1 MFRGAKI
8 HLLRYIINFA
18 GFVKN
23 SVRYKLLIMNG
34 SEKHLDIKKLS
45 LAGVIITLG
54 VVYGDLGTSPLY
66 TMSAIINGG
75 VKPDDNLL
83 VYGGLSCIFWTLT
96 LQTTIKYIII
106 TLRADNNGE
115 GGIFA
120 LFALI
125 RRKSSWAAILTMI
138 GAGALLADG
147 VITPS
152 ITVTSA
158 IEGLRLVSTNI
169 PVVPIVL
176 VIFAILFFIQQFG
189 TNFVG
194 GSFGPIMV
202 VWFSMLA
209 ILGISQLALFPEI
222 LKAVNPAYA
231 YHFLSEYPRGFI
243 LLGAVFLCTTGAEAL
258 FSDLGHCGRANIR
271 VSWIFVKTTLLLNYF
286 GQGAWVLLNHPT
298 GRDINPFFNI
308 MPQWF
313 VVPGVLI
320 ATAASVIA
328 SQALISGSYTL
339 ISEAVSLNFWPKIRV
354 LHPTLIKGQV
364 YLPFVN
370 WFLWVTCSLVVMFF
384 QKSTNME
391 AAYGLAI
398 TITMIMTTLL
408 LSWYMYQ
415 KGLNHRLVLVMM
427 IIYLTIEGSF
437 LIANLHKFIYGG
449 WFTLLLALLYFLVMF
464 GWYFGRKIKN
474 RYITFSNLDEYV
486 DLIKDLARDETV
498 PKTATNLVYII
509 HANRMDQ
516 VESKVIYS
524 ILKKQPKRANT
535 YWLLHVNML
544 TDPFNFDYKVTQI
557 IPGILIRIDFNIGF
571 KVEPKINLYFSEV
584 LEDMV
589 KAGEIKLESSY
600 DSLKKHN
607 LPGDF
612 KFILIDRVMLRD
624 NPLSSMDNL
633 ILAIHNISRKLGI
646 PDVRALQL
654 DTTITIEES
663 VPITMDKPPEVRIKR
678 RD

>member
-1 MFRGAKI
+1 M
-8 HLLRYIINFA
+8 
-18 GFVKN
+18 
-23 SVRYKLLIMNG
+23 
-34 SEKHLDIKKLS
+34 
-45 LAGVIITLG
+45 
-54 VVYGDLGTSPLY
+54 VYGDLGTSPLY
-66 TMSAIINGG
+66 TMNAIIHGG
-75 VKPDDNLL
+75 VRPDDNLL
-83 VYGGLSCIFWTLT
+83 VFGGLSCIFWTLT
-96 LQTTIKYIII
+96 LQTTIKYILI

-120 LFALI
+120 LFALM
-125 RRKSSWAAILTMI
+125 RKRSSWAAILTMI
-138 GAGALLADG
+138 GAAALLADG

-158 IEGLRLVSTNI
+158 VEGLRLVYDKI

-176 VIFAILFFIQQFG
+176 VIFAVLFFIQQFG

-209 ILGISQLALFPEI
+209 VMGVSQLVHYPDIF
-222 LKAVNPAYA
+222 KAVNPEYA
-231 YHFLSEYPRGFI
+231 FNFLREYPNGFI

-258 FSDLGHCGRANIR
+258 YSDLGHCGKNNIR
-271 VSWIFVKTTLLLNYF
+271 ISWIFVKITLLLNYF
-286 GQGAWVLLNHPT
+286 GQGAWILLNHPAT
-298 GRDINPFFNI
+298 GDINVFFII
-308 MPQWF
+308 MPKWF
-313 VVPGVLI
+313 LIPGVLI
-320 ATAASVIA
+320 ATAAAVIA

-339 ISEAVSLNFWPKIRV
+339 VSEAVSLNFWPKIRV

-370 WFLWVTCSLVVMFF
+370 WFLWIACSLVVLFF

-408 LSWYMYQ
+408 LSFYMYQ
-415 KGLNHRLVLVMM
+415 KGLNHRLVLIMLIV
-427 IIYLTIEGSF
+427 YLSIEGSF
-437 LIANLHKFIYGG
+437 LVANLHKFVYGG
-449 WFTLLLALLYFLVMF
+449 WFTLLLAIFYFLVMF

-474 RYITFSNLDEYV
+474 RYITFSNLDEYFE
-486 DLIKDLARDETV
+486 LIKDLAKDESV
-498 PKTATNLVYII
+498 PKTATNLVYVI
-509 HANRMDQ
+509 HANRPDQ

-535 YWLLHVNML
+535 YWFLHVNMV
-544 TDPFNFDYKVTQI
+544 TEPFTFDYTVTQI
-557 IPGILIRIDFNIGF
+557 IPGVLVRIDFNIGF
-571 KVEPKINLYFSEV
+571 RVEPRIDLYFSEV

-600 DSLKKHN
+600 DSLKKHH

-612 KFILIDRVMLRD
+612 KFILIDRVMPRD
-624 NPLSSMDNL
+624 NPLSNMDNL
-633 ILAIHNISRKLGI
+633 ILSIHNLSRKLAI

-654 DTTITIEES
+654 DSTITIEES
-663 VPITMDKPPEVRIKR
+663 VPISVDKPAEMRIRR